1 MQYYMPDIGKADQ
14 TDGPKI
20 RLEYVTWK
28 SGDGEEGSRTSR
40 RAPYGM
46 ADLTVGS
53 WVELGRELSSG
64 DGKMRERFHEYMF
77 VSV

>member
-1 MQYYMPDIGKADQ
+1 VQYYMPDIGKADQ

-28 SGDGEEGSRTSR
+28 SGDGGSR

-64 DGKMRERFHEYMF
+64 DGKLRERFHEYMF

>member
-1 MQYYMPDIGKADQ
+1 MPNIGNADQ
-14 TDGPKI
+14 KDGPEI

-28 SGDGEEGSRTSR
+28 SGDGERASR

-53 WVELGRELSSG
+53 WVELGRQLSSG
-64 DGKMRERFHEYMF
+64 DEQMQRRFHEYMF
-77 VSV
+77 VSM